1 VTLAQAPEQIAC
13 LTLAF
18 FKQLCYNKLDSRFEY
33 LRKEKRMSPQQLG
46 SYLRELRNRKRLT
59 LRDVEK
65 QSGASGSYLSQVE
78 QGKRQPSA
86 DLLRKIAS
94 TYGAS
99 VRELLEMAGYL
110 NEPEV
115 QMSDQ
120 ERLEWAFK
128 CVLSDPDYKFGTSLG
143 PQGLTLEA
151 KRFIVEMYQK
161 ATGRKLL

>member
-1 VTLAQAPEQIAC
+1 MSPEQI
-13 LTLAF
+13 
-18 FKQLCYNKLDSRFEY
+18 
-33 LRKEKRMSPQQLG
+33 G
-46 SYLRELRNRKRLT
+46 SYLRDLRNQKHLT
-59 LRDVEK
+59 LREVEG

-86 DLLRKIAS
+86 DLLRKIAPA
-94 TYGAS
+94 YGAS
-99 VRELLEMAGYL
+99 IRELLEMAGYL

-115 QMSDQ
+115 RMSDQ
-120 ERLEWAFK
+120 DRVEWAFK
-128 CVLSDPDYKFGTSLG
+128 CVVSDPDYRFGTSLG

>member
-1 VTLAQAPEQIAC
+1 MVDSKLEYSRKEGCMSPEQI
-13 LTLAF
+13 
-18 FKQLCYNKLDSRFEY
+18 
-33 LRKEKRMSPQQLG
+33 G
-46 SYLRELRNRKRLT
+46 SYLRDLRNQKRLT
-59 LRDVEK
+59 LREVERE
-65 QSGASGSYLSQVE
+65 SGASGSYLSQVE

-86 DLLRKIAS
+86 DLLRKIAP

-99 VRELLEMAGYL
+99 VRELLTIAGYL

-115 QMSDQ
+115 RMSDQ
-120 ERLEWAFK
+120 DRIEWAFN

-161 ATGRKLL
+161 ASGRKLL

>member
-1 VTLAQAPEQIAC
+1 MSPEQI
-13 LTLAF
+13 
-18 FKQLCYNKLDSRFEY
+18 
-33 LRKEKRMSPQQLG
+33 G
-46 SYLRELRNRKRLT
+46 SYLRDLRNQKRLT
-59 LRDVEK
+59 LREVEK
-65 QSGASGSYLSQVE
+65 ESGASGSYLSQVE
-78 QGKRQPSA
+78 QGKRRPSA

-99 VRELLEMAGYL
+99 VRELLTIAGYL

-115 QMSDQ
+115 RISDQ
-120 ERLEWAFK
+120 DQVEWAFN

-161 ATGRKLL
+161 ASGKKLL